1 MASVNISIKDDAY
14 RFLKSLKGNN
24 ESFSEVI
31 LRFKEKK
38 GSKEAIMKYF
48 GVLKDADIDW
58 SETEK
63 RMKRLRESINKRMK
77 ENRKNMQHD

>member
-58 SETEK
+58 SEKEK